1 MQVVSMARFGQKQQ
15 RWGLMKARWERG
27 LRLEASERLYVMRS
41 GQQSVLDAAQRR
53 RSGAVA
59 DASREYGQIW
69 PKAAKV
75 GLDEGQMGERAASG
89 GLGEALCDAQR
100 TAVGPGCSP
109 EKTVRRRG

>member
-15 RWGLMKARWERG
+15 MLGLMKARWERG

>member
-1 MQVVSMARFGQKQQ
+1 MQVLMSMARFGQKQQ
-15 RWGLMKARWERG
+15 RRLMA
-27 LRLEASERLYVMRS
+27 
-41 GQQSVLDAAQRR
+41 
-53 RSGAVA
+53 
-59 DASREYGQIW
+59 
-69 PKAAKV
+69 

>member
-1 MQVVSMARFGQKQQ
+1 
-15 RWGLMKARWERG
+15 
-27 LRLEASERLYVMRS
+27 MRS

-69 PKAAKV
+69 PKAAKGLARFGQKQQMI

>member
-1 MQVVSMARFGQKQQ
+1 MCR
-15 RWGLMKARWERG
+15 R
-27 LRLEASERLYVMRS
+27 
-41 GQQSVLDAAQRR
+41 QQSVPDAAQRTK
-53 RSGAVA
+53 SGTVA
-59 DASREYGQIW
+59 DATPLCGKIG

>member
-1 MQVVSMARFGQKQQ
+1 
-15 RWGLMKARWERG
+15 MKARWERG
-27 LRLEASERLYVMRS
+27 LRLEASERLYVMCS
-41 GQQSVLDAAQRR
+41 GQRR
-53 RSGAVA
+53 LSGALA

-69 PKAAKV
+69 PKAAKM

>member
-1 MQVVSMARFGQKQQ
+1 LAKSSKGE
-15 RWGLMKARWERG
+15 RWERG

-53 RSGAVA
+53 LSGAVA
-59 DASREYGQIW
+59 EVVSMARFGQKQKRW
-69 PKAAKV
+69 MALSGQQWMQPKAMKARWER
-75 GLDEGQMGERAASG
+75 GLRLEASER
-89 GLGEALCDAQR
+89 LYVMQQR

>member
-59 DASREYGQIW
+59 DASREYGQISERLY
-69 PKAAKV
+69 V
-75 GLDEGQMGERAASG
+75 MRSGQAWLQPREDCQAPWLMQVVSMARFGQKQ
-89 GLGEALCDAQR
+89 QR
-100 TAVGPGCSP
+100 
-109 EKTVRRRG
+109 

>member
-1 MQVVSMARFGQKQQ
+1 MQPSREDGQASWLMQVVSMARFGQKQQ
-15 RWGLMKARWERG
+15 M
-27 LRLEASERLYVMRS
+27 
-41 GQQSVLDAAQRR
+41 
-53 RSGAVA
+53 
-59 DASREYGQIW
+59 I
-69 PKAAKV
+69 

>member
-1 MQVVSMARFGQKQQ
+1 MLSESACSVMDLVGQVDRPCHFLCILGWSLMMQVVGMARFGQKQQ

-59 DASREYGQIW
+59 DASSEYGQIW

-75 GLDEGQMGERAASG
+75 GA
-89 GLGEALCDAQR
+89 
-100 TAVGPGCSP
+100 
-109 EKTVRRRG
+109 

>member
-1 MQVVSMARFGQKQQ
+1 MQPREDGQAPWLMQVVSMARFGQKQQ
-15 RWGLMKARWERG
+15 MIGLDEGQMGGRG

-69 PKAAKV
+69 PKAAN
-75 GLDEGQMGERAASG
+75 DWA
-89 GLGEALCDAQR
+89 
-100 TAVGPGCSP
+100 
-109 EKTVRRRG
+109 

>member
-15 RWGLMKARWERG
+15 
-27 LRLEASERLYVMRS
+27 
-41 GQQSVLDAAQRR
+41 SV
-53 RSGAVA
+53 
-59 DASREYGQIW
+59 W
-69 PKAAKV
+69 

>member
-15 RWGLMKARWERG
+15 SRWGLMKARWERG
-27 LRLEASERLYVMRS
+27 LRLEASERLYVMCS

-69 PKAAKV
+69 PKAANV
-75 GLDEGQMGERAASG
+75 GA
-89 GLGEALCDAQR
+89 
-100 TAVGPGCSP
+100 
-109 EKTVRRRG
+109 